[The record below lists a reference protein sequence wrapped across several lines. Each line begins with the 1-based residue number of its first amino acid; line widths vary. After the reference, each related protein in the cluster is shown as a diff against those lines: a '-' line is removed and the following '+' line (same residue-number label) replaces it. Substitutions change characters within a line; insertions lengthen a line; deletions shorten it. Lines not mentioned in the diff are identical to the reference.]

1 MSFHSWL
8 WIIRQYI
15 HIYVCRRSK
24 VAREPNLPSAYV
36 TSVYFESSA
45 SLFPS
50 HPQINTGAA
59 HRTLV
64 LAKARDK
71 KIYWIDRKLSKLFL
85 FWNIDCLFQGS
96 KVAREPNL
104 PSAYVTSVYFESSAS
119 LFPSHPQIN
128 TGAAHRTLVLAKA
141 RDKKYIGIIKNC

>member
-1 MSFHSWL
+1 MEIIGNRRKNAFLTSFWRFLISNELEKLEFILEKNVYWDLETYRTSQKIVSFKTILISCKMSFHSWL

-71 KIYWIDRKLSKLFL
+71 K
-85 FWNIDCLFQGS
+85 
-96 KVAREPNL
+96 
-104 PSAYVTSVYFESSAS
+104 
-119 LFPSHPQIN
+119 
-128 TGAAHRTLVLAKA
+128 
-141 RDKKYIGIIKNC
+141 YIGLIENC

>member
-1 MSFHSWL
+1 MQERVKNHKSINNQMSYVGLTKHNIGRSVSYSFCCTWINLALTILISCKISFHSWL

-71 KIYWIDRKLSKLFL
+71 NIFDWSKIVKTLLNLKL
-85 FWNIDCLFQGS
+85 
-96 KVAREPNL
+96 
-104 PSAYVTSVYFESSAS
+104 
-119 LFPSHPQIN
+119 
-128 TGAAHRTLVLAKA
+128 
-141 RDKKYIGIIKNC
+141 

>member
-1 MSFHSWL
+1 MLTQKNMSEKRQKQTVMYWNKFSFKTILISCKISFHSWL

-15 HIYVCRRSK
+15 HIYDCRRSK

-71 KIYWIDRKLSKLFL
+71 KIYRIDRKLLKLL
-85 FWNIDCLFQGS
+85 SQKWLGS
-96 KVAREPNL
+96 LICRQPM
-104 PSAYVTSVYFESSAS
+104 
-119 LFPSHPQIN
+119 
-128 TGAAHRTLVLAKA
+128 
-141 RDKKYIGIIKNC
+141 